1 MFNKSKFNDARCVTQ
16 MMFVCKMS
24 KKKNGFKNQMKLSD
38 HLYSIEKNIIDL
50 KVNLT
55 LLEKLMRTKETSTV
69 ESTTTT

>member
-1 MFNKSKFNDARCVTQ
+1 
-16 MMFVCKMS
+16 
-24 KKKNGFKNQMKLSD
+24 LSD